1 MTIMQW
7 ILLGLAAI
15 LAVVALANLKRLIAL
30 WARTQEF
37 YREVVGEMRK
47 VAWPTQEHVVNST
60 VVVGIAVIG
69 LMVIIGGVDRLFGT
83 LVEFIFASQ

>member
-15 LAVVALANLKRLIAL
+15 LAVVALANFKRLIAL

>member
-7 ILLGLAAI
+7 ILLGLAAVLI
-15 LAVVALANLKRLIAL
+15 LVALANYQRLVAL
-30 WARTQEF
+30 GSRIREF

-69 LMVIIGGVDRLFGT
+69 LVVIIGGIDRLFGT